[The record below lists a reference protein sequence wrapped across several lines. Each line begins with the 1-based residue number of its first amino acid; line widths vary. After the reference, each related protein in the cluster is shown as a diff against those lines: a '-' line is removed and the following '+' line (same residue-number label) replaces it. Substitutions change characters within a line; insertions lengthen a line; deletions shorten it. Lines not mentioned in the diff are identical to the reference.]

1 MDRSSKRELAFKL
14 IYSLEIQKQYDEET
28 IELFVEN
35 NSNGDNK
42 VAKYLKNIANGI
54 IENNKEI
61 EEKISNNLKKD
72 WNINRISKVELAVLK
87 VAIYEIT
94 YTETPF
100 KVAINEAVELAKKYG
115 EEKSSSFVNGVLANI
130 VKE

>member
-42 VAKYLKNIANGI
+42 VAEYLKNIANGI
-54 IENNKEI
+54 IENNKETSVLFIIISSLVIISIIYFI
-61 EEKISNNLKKD
+61 EQLSFLYFTIYGKI
-72 WNINRISKVELAVLK
+72 NIIKF
-87 VAIYEIT
+87 Y
-94 YTETPF
+94 F
-100 KVAINEAVELAKKYG
+100 KGGIL
-115 EEKSSSFVNGVLANI
+115 
-130 VKE
+130 

>member
-42 VAKYLKNIANGI
+42 VAEYLKNIANGI

-61 EEKISNNLKKD
+61 LEKFDKIWGKK
-72 WNINRISKVELAVLK
+72 WKNRIWLLK
-87 VAIYEIT
+87 WV
-94 YTETPF
+94 
-100 KVAINEAVELAKKYG
+100 
-115 EEKSSSFVNGVLANI
+115 
-130 VKE
+130 

>member
-42 VAKYLKNIANGI
+42 VAEYLKNIANGI

-61 EEKISNNLKKD
+61 EE
-72 WNINRISKVELAVLK
+72 
-87 VAIYEIT
+87 
-94 YTETPF
+94 F

>member
-42 VAKYLKNIANGI
+42 VAEYLK
-54 IENNKEI
+54 
-61 EEKISNNLKKD
+61 
-72 WNINRISKVELAVLK
+72 
-87 VAIYEIT
+87 
-94 YTETPF
+94 
-100 KVAINEAVELAKKYG
+100 KYC
-115 EEKSSSFVNGVLANI
+115 KRNY
-130 VKE
+130 